1 MAGGDTKMNCSLG
14 ALEAIHFRV
23 VEASPDAK
31 IVINEQGEIIVFNQQ
46 AELLFGYDR
55 TEVLGKDLRVLLPA
69 ALHAAHEKHIKRFF
83 AHPQTREMGTGQVL
97 LGVDRNGRE
106 FHVQIKL
113 APIVV
118 PGAGKHCLA
127 VVRAVDEPEEAD
139 DGRNPVG

>member
-1 MAGGDTKMNCSLG
+1 MVGESCTLS

-31 IVINEQGEIIVFNQQ
+31 IVINEHGRIVVFNQQ

-55 TEVLGKDLRVLLPA
+55 TEVLGKDVRILLPA
-69 ALHAAHEKHIKRFF
+69 NAHEAHEKHIKRFF

-97 LGVDRNGRE
+97 LGVDRNNRQ

-127 VVRAVDEPEEAD
+127 VVRAVADEEFQDASD
-139 DGRNPVG
+139 IIG

>member
-1 MAGGDTKMNCSLG
+1 MTDPSCPLS
-14 ALEAIHFRV
+14 ALEAIHYRV

-31 IVINEQGEIIVFNQQ
+31 IVINECGEIVVFNQQ

-55 TEVLGKDLRVLLPA
+55 TEVLGKAIRMLLPDSV
-69 ALHAAHEKHIKRFF
+69 HASHDKHIKRFF

-113 APIVV
+113 APLVV

-127 VVRAVDEPEEAD
+127 VVRAVIEEDAKNGD
-139 DGRNPVG
+139 